1 MESSKD
7 TAYGTPA
14 MRNRIAGFTLI
25 ELMIVVVVIGVLATI
40 AVPSYRQYSI
50 RAQRTQAKSALL
62 QLAAN
67 QERFY
72 TRNGNTYVTDL
83 ASINMSATTEGN
95 RYVLRVTSADASAF
109 TATATA
115 TARMAD
121 DADCQV
127 FTINSEGQRT
137 ASPDPRGDCW

>member
-1 MESSKD
+1 
-7 TAYGTPA
+7 

-50 RAQRTQAKSALL
+50 RAQRTEAKSALL